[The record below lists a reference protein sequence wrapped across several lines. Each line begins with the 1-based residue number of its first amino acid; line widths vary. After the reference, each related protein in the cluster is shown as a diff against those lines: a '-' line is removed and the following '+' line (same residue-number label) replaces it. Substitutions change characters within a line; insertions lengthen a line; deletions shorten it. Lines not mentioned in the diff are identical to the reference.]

1 MCNVQRI
8 IFGPNLV
15 NHLRFFQFINS
26 NYSSLRE
33 YRPMLRQFNECP
45 PAALSLHAPHSAW
58 PDKCHR
64 SRSAREAF
72 NLNICSSVK
81 PQTTS
86 SRWYLAP
93 PSHNHPKSISRI
105 SSSLPSDIYYSTTVC
120 RRAMRRKN
128 RTIKH
133 LAKLP
138 VNAHTHIERCP
149 PTQSVYIN
157 EKWRQKNATTR
168 NGCGR
173 VLCRRDGGGNVH
185 ILNEQAGRRQELE
198 ALHSC
203 SPGLS

>member
-45 PAALSLHAPHSAW
+45 PAALSLRAPHSAW

-81 PQTTS
+81 PDHE
-86 SRWYLAP
+86 LALIFSAAVAQSP
-93 PSHNHPKSISRI
+93 QVNLAHFLLIAQRYILLN
-105 SSSLPSDIYYSTTVC
+105 YSV
-120 RRAMRRKN
+120 
-128 RTIKH
+128 
-133 LAKLP
+133 P
-138 VNAHTHIERCP
+138 EGNAP
-149 PTQSVYIN
+149 
-157 EKWRQKNATTR
+157 
-168 NGCGR
+168 
-173 VLCRRDGGGNVH
+173 
-185 ILNEQAGRRQELE
+185 
-198 ALHSC
+198 
-203 SPGLS
+203 